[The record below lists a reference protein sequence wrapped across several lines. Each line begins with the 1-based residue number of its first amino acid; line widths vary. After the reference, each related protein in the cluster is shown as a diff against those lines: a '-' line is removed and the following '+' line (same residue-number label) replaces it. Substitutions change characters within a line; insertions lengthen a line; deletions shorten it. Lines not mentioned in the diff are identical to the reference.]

1 MSADLSQAQF
11 TKLLAATFEALPEHR
26 RGLNCVYAL
35 ADGAWAAFIVVFN
48 QSRSFLERHRDAG
61 RPNGRANAASLFGAT
76 KTPSD
81 PHIRNLLDPL
91 APEHFYQPFNTILQ
105 RLKAG
110 GYLQPYQAF
119 AGNLL
124 IGLDG
129 VHYFSSTEIH
139 CPQCSVTT
147 HGDQTTYSHVALLP
161 VLVAPDN
168 PQVISLEPEF
178 ITPQDGATKQDCEQN
193 AIKRW
198 LERHAA
204 DFQPFQVTILTD
216 DLHCK
221 QPTCALLRRRHL
233 NFIMTCKPDSQ
244 TTLYEEVDLQEKSDA
259 VAHVTLRHW
268 NGRCYERWQCRY
280 VNQVPL
286 RAGPDALPINFCEV
300 TITHAVT
307 HELIYH
313 NGLGTNHTLTADT
326 VKPIIQ
332 AGRARWKT
340 ENENHNTLKNHG
352 DHLEHNFG
360 HGQQHLATVLIVLN
374 VLAFLLHTVLD
385 LTSEKYRQL
394 RQRLG
399 ARMTFFDDIRTLMRY
414 QRFASWES
422 LLDFMLNELGP
433 SPG

>member
-1 MSADLSQAQF
+1 ME
-11 TKLLAATFEALPEHR
+11 LL
-26 RGLNCVYAL
+26 
-35 ADGAWAAFIVVFN
+35 
-48 QSRSFLERHRDAG
+48 
-61 RPNGRANAASLFGAT
+61 
-76 KTPSD
+76 
-81 PHIRNLLDPL
+81 
-91 APEHFYQPFNTILQ
+91 
-105 RLKAG
+105 
-110 GYLQPYQAF
+110 
-119 AGNLL
+119 
-124 IGLDG
+124 
-129 VHYFSSTEIH
+129 
-139 CPQCSVTT
+139 
-147 HGDQTTYSHVALLP
+147 
-161 VLVAPDN
+161 
-168 PQVISLEPEF
+168 
-178 ITPQDGATKQDCEQN
+178 
-193 AIKRW
+193 
-198 LERHAA
+198 
-204 DFQPFQVTILTD
+204 
-216 DLHCK
+216 
-221 QPTCALLRRRHL
+221 
-233 NFIMTCKPDSQ
+233 
-244 TTLYEEVDLQEKSDA
+244 LYEEVELLEKIGA
-259 VAHVTLRHW
+259 VSHSTLRHW
-268 NGRCYERWQCRY
+268 NDRFYERWQCRY

-326 VKPIIQ
+326 VKPIMQ

-352 DHLEHNFG
+352 YHLEHNFG